1 MSHDTDFQKL
11 KDSVRA
17 GRVNHTGFLDAE
29 KAAELVA
36 RLRQAEISVTVS
48 GAYPGANR
56 RVVTV
61 FPDTI
66 PEATTQLSA
75 LYFPDLSE
83 VTGLVAGLR
92 KQLEPS
98 EIGDSL
104 TFQQGCVVIVL
115 AKARAKLSETIA
127 IQGHE
132 KTYEILPLEQLSGSR
147 KRQQVIVPS
156 LRVDALGAK
165 AFNVSRSYFTKGI
178 AAGNV
183 TINGKKASKSS
194 SAEAGDEIYAEGI
207 GRMYLNSVQGET
219 RRGNLKVLIDIE
231 KA

>member
-1 MSHDTDFQKL
+1 MSQDPDFQRL

-17 GRVNHTGFLDAE
+17 GRVSHTGFLEAD

-36 RLRQAEISVTVS
+36 RLRQADISVTVS
-48 GAYPGANR
+48 GGYPGANR
-56 RVVTV
+56 RIVTV
-61 FPDTI
+61 FPETI
-66 PEATTQLSA
+66 PEATTPLAA
-75 LYFPDLSE
+75 LFFPDLAE
-83 VTGLVAGLR
+83 ETGLVAGLR
-92 KQLEPS
+92 KQIDAS

-104 TFQQGCVVIVL
+104 KHQQGFVVIVL
-115 AKARAKLSETIA
+115 AKAKARLSETIN
-127 IQGHE
+127 IQGRE
-132 KTYEILPLEQLSGSR
+132 LNFEDLTLEHLAGSR

-183 TINGKKASKSS
+183 TINGKRAEKSS
-194 SAEAGDEIYAEGI
+194 SAEAGDEIYAQSI